1 MAVKVKTPKK
11 TKKPSKL
18 GDFAD
23 VKKGKGTKSQKKKVG
38 STLWKRYEAKYPA
51 RALTTDKKRL
61 KRKPKKLKQPNL
73 EKWFHS
79 SGKKVAKKAAKKAH
93 KTIAGKLVGKLG
105 APGKAIAGAALL
117 IDYAKM
123 KQKGKKGCP
132 AGTRKVTKGG
142 KTYCQGQRK
151 GRDY

>member
-38 STLWKRYEAKYPA
+38 STLWKRYEAKYPGST
-51 RALTTDKKRL
+51 RKT
-61 KRKPKKLKQPNL
+61 KRKPKKLKMPKL
-73 EKWFHS
+73 EKWYYA
-79 SGKKVAKKAAKKAH
+79 SGKKVAKKAAKKSLAR
-93 KTIAGKLVGKLG
+93 KVVGKLG
-105 APGKAIAGAALL
+105 APGKAAVGAAVL

-123 KQKGKKGCP
+123 KQKGKKGCGP
-132 AGTRKVTKGG
+132 GMSKVTKNG
-142 KTYCQGQRK
+142 KTYCKASKGSRK

>member
-1 MAVKVKTPKK
+1 MAVKVYKGRKPKPKTRPA
-11 TKKPSKL
+11 TL
-18 GDFAD
+18 GEAAD
-23 VKKGKGTKSQKKKVG
+23 AKKGKASSAARKRVSE
-38 STLWKRYEAKYPA
+38 TLHRRYKAKYP
-51 RALTTDKKRL
+51 KRGSMG
-61 KRKPKKLKQPNL
+61 KAKKLKMPNL
-73 EKWFHS
+73 EKWYYS

>member
-73 EKWFHS
+73 EKWYYA
-79 SGKKVAKKAAKKAH
+79 SGKKVAKKAAKKSLAR
-93 KTIAGKLVGKLG
+93 KVVGKLG
-105 APGKAIAGAALL
+105 APGKAAVGAAVL

-123 KQKGKKGCP
+123 KQKGKKGCGP
-132 AGTRKVTKGG
+132 GMSKVTKNG
-142 KTYCQGQRK
+142 KTYCKASKGSRK

>member
-79 SGKKVAKKAAKKAH
+79 SGKKVAKKAAKKSLAR
-93 KTIAGKLVGKLG
+93 KVVGKTHVGKIALG
-105 APGKAIAGAALL
+105 SSIL